1 MNRKPIKLYRI
12 SKQVMRDLFLR
23 DDSWEWYPDMVYHR
37 RSWWSWSYFSNLN
50 DKVISFMKN
59 RSFIIG
65 LVFAG
70 LAMQVFTLVCEGAL
84 KQGYIDG
91 FNSASIITLFSAFIL
106 LLWSQPCSKQ
116 RDRDRED
123 MYRDIDAVYRYV
135 DDSARDLRDE
145 ISDCSRSCPTQCCKP
160 GKK

>member
-1 MNRKPIKLYRI
+1 
-12 SKQVMRDLFLR
+12 
-23 DDSWEWYPDMVYHR
+23 
-37 RSWWSWSYFSNLN
+37 
-50 DKVISFMKN
+50 MKN

-65 LVFAG
+65 LAFAG

-84 KQGYIDG
+84 KQGYVDG